1 MNPLR
6 FNKRVILSIQHKSDI
21 QNLNKFRT
29 CLRIIFTTFVK
40 KHGQTTNNPS
50 ISYYTIKD
58 NTINNKKTM
67 NHIYNISMMQLI
79 HEITPIIF
87 INKTN
92 YGNKQYL

>member
-40 KHGQTTNNPS
+40 NMAKRRITQVLAITQLK
-50 ISYYTIKD
+50 TI
-58 NTINNKKTM
+58 
-67 NHIYNISMMQLI
+67 L
-79 HEITPIIF
+79 
-87 INKTN
+87 
-92 YGNKQYL
+92 

>member
-1 MNPLR
+1 
-6 FNKRVILSIQHKSDI
+6 
-21 QNLNKFRT
+21 
-29 CLRIIFTTFVK
+29 
-40 KHGQTTNNPS
+40 
-50 ISYYTIKD
+50 
-58 NTINNKKTM
+58 M